1 MSHLRSVS
9 LDATTYEIASK
20 LNNFSQFV
28 RTALLLHAGSED
40 SFHTMDEVKRMN
52 GGYRIHF
59 PDLIL
64 FDPSTKKYVAHNVWL
79 DTNRCDPFHPKGQCP
94 ACYPVDNG
102 PIEIQLKYLK
112 DDLLQKFIEENSG
125 VEEE

>member
-9 LDATTYEIASK
+9 LDATTYEIASQ

-28 RTALLLHAGSED
+28 RTALLLHAGDED
-40 SFHTMDEVKRMN
+40 SFHTMDEVKRKN

-64 FDPSTKKYVAHNVWL
+64 FDQSQEKYVAHNVWL
-79 DTNRCDPFHPKGQCP
+79 DTHRCDPFHPKGQCP
-94 ACYPVDNG
+94 ACYPVSEG
-102 PIEIQLKYLK
+102 PIEVQLKHLK
-112 DDLLQKFIEENSG
+112 DDLIKEFIRSQG
-125 VEEE
+125 GEEE